1 MMGAV
6 PNEQTP
12 IVKRERVAK
21 KSKRKRA
28 QQQKEQE
35 QEKEKEKTTH
45 EQDKQHEQEEQDKE
59 AEKQKQRR
67 VRTFAKGPMHRYVF
81 CDGAEW
87 PEGVT
92 LDTLESKYREAA
104 HSLSVLTAKVELLH
118 TTLANHP
125 ELFVLPRLPSAH
137 VLGLA
142 SLWLFSA
149 CGGRQNKRGGA
160 GETPCRAGPAQ
171 ATKSSAPL
179 RAFISLWLVPF
190 FFTSPH
196 YSPPSLLAVVVLCWC
211 LLACVQT
218 CLFCLSWF
226 RHLSFLHPALLAASL
241 PQVDHRGRVCVIA
254 HGNLAV
260 VRGPLYIH
268 DRAQSAERAD
278 KLACTH
284 RPDAHLAVLGPAR
297 KVVAAVAEAHAIHVV
312 PVF

>member
-1 MMGAV
+1 MQQDVLNVMGAV

-35 QEKEKEKTTH
+35 QEKEKTTH
-45 EQDKQHEQEEQDKE
+45 EQDKEHEQEEHDKE

-137 VLGLA
+137 VLGLTC
-142 SLWLFSA
+142 LWLFSA

-171 ATKSSAPL
+171 ATKSRAPL

-190 FFTSPH
+190 FF
-196 YSPPSLLAVVVLCWC
+196 LLLPIILLRVCLRWWCCVGACWRAC
-211 LLACVQT
+211 RLAC
-218 CLFCLSWF
+218 F
-226 RHLSFLHPALLAASL
+226 ASL
-241 PQVDHRGRVCVIA
+241 GFAIF
-254 HGNLAV
+254 LSST
-260 VRGPLYIH
+260 PLFLLRHFRRSIT
-268 DRAQSAERAD
+268 E
-278 KLACTH
+278 
-284 RPDAHLAVLGPAR
+284 
-297 KVVAAVAEAHAIHVV
+297 AAFV
-312 PVF
+312 